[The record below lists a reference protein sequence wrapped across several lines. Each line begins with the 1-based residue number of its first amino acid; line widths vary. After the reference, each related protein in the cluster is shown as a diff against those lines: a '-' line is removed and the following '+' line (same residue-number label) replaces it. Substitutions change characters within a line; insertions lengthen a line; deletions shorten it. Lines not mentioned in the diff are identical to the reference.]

1 MRSDR
6 IDLRLV
12 LIGYHGENAGRLGA
26 MLVRL
31 ALITHHNRQAGLIEP

>member
-12 LIGYHGENAGRLGA
+12 LIRYHGKNARRLGA

-31 ALITHHNRQAGLIEP
+31 ALITHHNRQAGLIKP

>member
-12 LIGYHGENAGRLGA
+12 LIRYHGKNAGRRGA

-31 ALITHHNRQAGLIEP
+31 ALITHHNWQAGLIEP